1 MLIMFT
7 YSFFTQDNSENV
19 SQDQT
24 EAEQD
29 FEPEIDP
36 KRVPFYKVLQLLLL
50 FAFFLFGFGVF
61 FISCSFNTHR
71 FIYLSINLTIH
82 WTGIR
87 QINSTIHWIEI
98 LIYPKDSVTHR
109 INHYPV
115 DKC

>member
-24 EAEQD
+24 EAGQD

-50 FAFFLFGFGVF
+50 FAFFLFGFGVL
-61 FISCSFNTHR
+61 FISMLNQFD
-71 FIYLSINLTIH
+71 YPLD
-82 WTGIR
+82 
-87 QINSTIHWIEI
+87 WIEI
-98 LIYPKDSVTHR
+98 LIYAKDSVIHR

-115 DKC
+115 EKC

>member
-24 EAEQD
+24 EAGQD
-29 FEPEIDP
+29 FEPERDP

-61 FISCSFNTHR
+61 FLFQC
-71 FIYLSINLTIH
+71 SINLTIH

-87 QINSTIHWIEI
+87 QINSTLRWIEI
-98 LIYPKDSVTHR
+98 LIYPKDSVTHP

>member
-1 MLIMFT
+1 MDPTLSKIDRFLQCFFHLDFAFMFT

-24 EAEQD
+24 EAGRA

-50 FAFFLFGFGVF
+50 FAFFFLVLGCFLFQRS
-61 FISCSFNTHR
+61 IST
-71 FIYLSINLTIH
+71 TIH

-87 QINSTIHWIEI
+87 
-98 LIYPKDSVTHR
+98 
-109 INHYPV
+109 
-115 DKC
+115 